1 MGARTS
7 VTAVLTYMGTAYAGA
22 STELDAAAL
31 DACRAGDPAALHAFV
46 LRYQRTVFAF
56 LSRTLGAG
64 PHVEDVAQE
73 VFLRAMRALPR
84 FDPRGA
90 ARPSTWLLTIAMRLV
105 VSERRKR
112 RLVLQPLAE
121 GDDGAQPG
129 TPETERRRVEL
140 GRALQR
146 AAAQL
151 SDEQRDV
158 FVLAELHDL
167 EMREIGDVLGIPE
180 ATAKTRLFRARER
193 LRELLHDVW
202 EDA

>member
-7 VTAVLTYMGTAYAGA
+7 VTAVITYMGTGHAGP
-22 STELDAAAL
+22 SKELDAASI
-31 DACRAGDPAALHAFV
+31 DACRAGDPAALRAFV

-56 LSRTLGAG
+56 VSRTLGAG
-64 PHVEDVAQE
+64 LHVEDVAQE
-73 VFLRAMRALPR
+73 VFVRALRALPR
-84 FDPRGA
+84 FDPSGA
-90 ARPSTWLLTIAMRLV
+90 ARPSMWLLTIAMRLV

-112 RLVLQPLAE
+112 RVALQPLTE
-121 GDDGAQPG
+121 GDDVPEAG

-151 SDEQRDV
+151 SDEHRDV

-167 EMREIGDVLGIPE
+167 EMREIGQVLGIPE
-180 ATAKTRLFRARER
+180 GTAKTRLFRARER